1 MQNSKRE
8 STGNGT
14 APLTGGVLAPT
25 FVDAAGAAGAAG
37 YLTGSG
43 RTPPRSQ
50 APPAEN
56 PAYKKL
62 RLEAPPIRKPG
73 QAPHRAVG
81 TSPGVTTTYE
91 PGYEKPSASPGE
103 SYWTY

>member
-14 APLTGGVLAPT
+14 APLTGSAPSPN
-25 FVDAAGAAGAAG
+25 VAGAAEVAGTAG
-37 YLTGSG
+37 YLTGNG

-73 QAPHRAVG
+73 QAPHRAAG
-81 TSPGVTTTYE
+81 TFPGVTTTYE
-91 PGYEKPSASPGE
+91 PGYEKPSASPRE
-103 SYWTY
+103 SYWTC

>member
-14 APLTGGVLAPT
+14 APLTGGAPSPN
-25 FVDAAGAAGAAG
+25 VADAAEVAGAAG

-50 APPAEN
+50 APP
-56 PAYKKL
+56 
-62 RLEAPPIRKPG
+62 IRKPG
-73 QAPHRAVG
+73 QAPHRAAG
-81 TSPGVTTTYE
+81 TFPGVTTTYE
-91 PGYEKPSASPGE
+91 PGYEKPSASPRE
-103 SYWTY
+103 SYWTC

>member
-14 APLTGGVLAPT
+14 APLTGSAPSPN
-25 FVDAAGAAGAAG
+25 VAGAAEVAGTAG
-37 YLTGSG
+37 YLTGNG

-56 PAYKKL
+56 PAYKKA
-62 RLEAPPIRKPG
+62 RSIKKPG
-73 QAPHRAVG
+73 QAPHRTAG
-81 TSPGVTTTYE
+81 TFPGVTTTTYE
-91 PGYEKPSASPGE
+91 PGYEKPSASPRE
-103 SYWTY
+103 SYWTR

>member
-25 FVDAAGAAGAAG
+25 FVDAAEVAGTEG
-37 YLTGSG
+37 YLTGNG

-50 APPAEN
+50 APH
-56 PAYKKL
+56 
-62 RLEAPPIRKPG
+62 IRKPG
-73 QAPHRAVG
+73 QAPHRAAG
-81 TSPGVTTTYE
+81 TFPGVTTTYE
-91 PGYEKPSASPGE
+91 PGYEKPSASPRE
-103 SYWTY
+103 SYWTC

>member
-14 APLTGGVLAPT
+14 APLTGGAPSPN
-25 FVDAAGAAGAAG
+25 VAGAAEVAGAAG

-43 RTPPRSQ
+43 R
-50 APPAEN
+50 APS
-56 PAYKKL
+56 
-62 RLEAPPIRKPG
+62 RGQAPPIRKPG